1 MNKVEVYDSIVKEL
15 REIYVAKNND
25 YGDSVSDTYKKFG
38 DVSFAVRI
46 TDKVNRVTS
55 LLKARKQ
62 LVTDE
67 KIDDTIKDMVNYGLL
82 WLIEKEIEKLE
93 NNNKD
98 IV

>member
-1 MNKVEVYDSIVKEL
+1 MNKVEIYDSIVKEL
-15 REIYVAKNND
+15 RGIYVAKNND

-55 LLKARKQ
+55 LLKAREQ
-62 LVTDE
+62 LVVDE

-98 IV
+98 VV

>member
-1 MNKVEVYDSIVKEL
+1 MNKVEMYDSIVKEL

-62 LVTDE
+62 L
-67 KIDDTIKDMVNYGLL
+67 KDMVNYGLL
-82 WLIEKEIEKLE
+82 WLIEKEVEKLE
-93 NNNKD
+93 KNATD